1 MTDYQSID
9 LVVIYADIVGSTK
22 IVSKLTKKQIPVFYR
37 IFSNEIIRVISDF
50 GGTVYK
56 PVGDEIISIFPIPKT
71 GWIPVIDDSIRCARY
86 MRDVTKYA
94 VSPVAESIGL
104 PRIQCRIGADY
115 GEAQIVSIGVED
127 IFLSTEIL
135 GDVMNVAAKIRAKA
149 KPDEIAVGKS
159 LYQQLHTS
167 YKLRCR
173 ELAPLKKDDSE
184 YKVYWLSV

>member
-1 MTDYQSID
+1 LTDYQFID
-9 LVVIYADIVGSTK
+9 LVVIYADIVRSTK

-135 GDVMNVAAKIRAKA
+135 GDVMNIAAKIRAKA
-149 KPDEIAVGKS
+149 EPGEIAVGES

>member
-1 MTDYQSID
+1 MTDYQSLD
-9 LVVIYADIVGSTK
+9 LVVIYADMVESTK

-56 PVGDEIISIFPIPKT
+56 PVGDEIISIFPVPKT

-86 MRDVTKYA
+86 MRDVTKHA
-94 VSPVAESIGL
+94 VSLVAESIGL

-115 GEAQIVSIGVED
+115 GEAQIVSIGIGG

-135 GDVMNVAAKIRAKA
+135 GDVMNTTAKIRAKA
-149 KPDEIAVGKS
+149 EPGEIAVGES
-159 LYQQLHTS
+159 LYRLLYAS
-167 YKLRCR
+167 YKRRCR